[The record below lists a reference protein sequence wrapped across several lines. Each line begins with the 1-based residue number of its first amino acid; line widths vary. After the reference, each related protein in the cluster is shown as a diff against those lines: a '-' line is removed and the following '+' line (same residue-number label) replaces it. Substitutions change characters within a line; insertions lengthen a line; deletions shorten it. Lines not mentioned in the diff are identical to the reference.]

1 MNTTYHFTSG
11 QEFTPAILETIR
23 QTYWEKPINIYI
35 EADKPTMSDWEM
47 QELKRREQ
55 IFLAPDDD
63 FRRAITG
70 DELRRRI
77 HISIDK
83 FFADKK

>member
-1 MNTTYHFTSG
+1 MNTTFHFTSA
-11 QEFTPAILETIR
+11 QEVSPAILEEIR
-23 QTYWEKPINIYI
+23 KTYREQPISIYV
-35 EADKPTMSDWEM
+35 EADEPTMSDWEM
-47 QELKRREQ
+47 QELRRREQ

-63 FRRAITG
+63 LRNAISG

-77 HISIDK
+77 HKDLET

>member
-1 MNTTYHFTSG
+1 MNTTFHFASA
-11 QEFTPAILETIR
+11 QEISPAILEEIR
-23 QTYWEKPINIYI
+23 KTYREQPISIYV
-35 EADKPTMSDWEM
+35 ETDEPTMSDLEM

-55 IFLAPDDD
+55 IFLEPDDD

-77 HISIDK
+77 HKDLET